1 MNKAEKSKLVEK
13 LSDITV
19 KRLLDGDEKHINRF
33 LNLSH
38 MQQKLISEAS
48 PELLNYFTSMLN
60 LVENNKENL
69 DDFEFSLTPLKDNLL
84 NSLTSNKANKLKTLQ
99 EEKFE
104 KNNKDKIKKKDK

>member
-13 LSDITV
+13 LSDTTV

-48 PELLNYFTSMLN
+48 PELLNYFTKMLN

-84 NSLTSNKANKLKTLQ
+84 NSLTENKANKLKDLQ
-99 EEKFE
+99 EDQFE
-104 KNNKDKIKKKDK
+104 KENNDKIIKKK

>member
-1 MNKAEKSKLVEK
+1 MNKVEKSKLVEK

-48 PELLNYFTSMLN
+48 PELLNYFTKMLN
-60 LVENNKENL
+60 LVEDNKENL
-69 DDFEFSLTPLKDNLL
+69 DDFEFSLTPLKNNLL
-84 NSLTSNKANKLKTLQ
+84 NSLTENKANKLKELQ
-99 EEKFE
+99 EDQFE
-104 KNNKDKIKKKDK
+104 KENNDKIIKKKK